1 VTLHAALLLSSLSL
15 LACNVDSDGTSPLR
29 PDEHDEPE
37 QDSDVLAAPA
47 PPRLAAAGW
56 IELADS
62 PIVPWCAAVLIA
74 PDVAITHASCVAAY
88 DAGFLQ
94 VGFGEVGV
102 AELVDVD
109 AVELQKDAAAPEL
122 ALAALALAE
131 PVVGVDPVEL
141 ALTTGRNTI
150 CGVRSVSYTYVL
162 AGEASPRWSWSG
174 CVGPQ
179 EPRWIQADTGAPNCH
194 GDLGAGAFL
203 RDGSLLGVVV
213 DARSDGEC
221 VRDERIATVDANE
234 AFFDRA
240 LELSRP

>member
-1 VTLHAALLLSSLSL
+1 MTLRAALLLSSATL
-15 LACNVDSDGTSPLR
+15 LACNVDGVDTSPLPPAVR
-29 PDEHDEPE
+29 DEPE
-37 QDSDVLAAPA
+37 PSSDVLVAPA
-47 PPRLAAAGW
+47 ADRLAAAGW

-88 DAGFLQ
+88 DAGFLR
-94 VGFGEVGV
+94 VGFGEVAL

-109 AVELQKDAAAPEL
+109 AVELQEDAPAPEL

-141 ALTTGRNTI
+141 AFTSGRNTI
-150 CGVRSVSYTYVL
+150 CGVRSISYTYVL
-162 AGEASPRWSWSG
+162 AGEPSPRWSWSG
-174 CVGPQ
+174 CVGAR
-179 EPRWIQADTGAPNCH
+179 EPRWIEAHAGAPNCH

-221 VRDERIATVDANE
+221 VRDERIATVAANE

-240 LELSRP
+240 LERSRL